1 MIEMFKP
8 LRVAGLAVALTAL
21 FGAAGLSQ
29 PARAAEGAEKPPR
42 LEWSFAGPFGRFDQ
56 GQLQRGFKVYREV
69 CSACHSLHR
78 VAFRS
83 LADHGGPGFTEG
95 QVKALA
101 AEYTVMDVPN
111 DKGEVL
117 ERKGRPAD
125 YFPLVYPNDQ
135 AAAVANNGAVPPDM
149 SLLAKARGAKSGFPR
164 FVFDI
169 FTQYQE
175 QGPDYIHALIAE
187 GYLKD
192 GEKPPEGVSV
202 PPNAH
207 YNKIFGG
214 PIGMAKPLSDGQVE
228 YTDGAPQTVD
238 QYTRDVAAFLAWAAD
253 PSLEKRKQTGM
264 VVIIFLIVLA
274 GLLYYTKKKIW
285 VDAH

>member
-8 LRVAGLAVALTAL
+8 SRVAGLAVALATL

-29 PARAAEGAEKPPR
+29 PAWAEGGEQPTR
-42 LEWSFAGPFGRFDQ
+42 QQWSFAGPFGRYDQ

-78 VAFRS
+78 VAFRT
-83 LADHGGPGFTEG
+83 LADPGGPGFTEG

-135 AAAVANNGAVPPDM
+135 AAAVANNGAIPPDM
-149 SLLAKARGAKSGFPR
+149 SLLAKARGVKSGFPG

-175 QGPDYIHALIAE
+175 QGPDYIHALITD

-192 GEKPPEGVSV
+192 DEKPPEGVTV
-202 PPNAH
+202 PPNGH
-207 YNKIFGG
+207 YNKIFGAS
-214 PIGMAKPLSDGQVE
+214 IGMAKPLADGQVE

-253 PSLEKRKQTGM
+253 PSLEKRKQTGF
-264 VVIIFLIVLA
+264 VVIIFLIVLS

-285 VDAH
+285 ADAH